1 MLDYMIYTSVKLEQV
16 APKVFFRV
24 ISSFVS
30 SKNMQIKDILWLA
43 TICSS
48 KIKFQK

>member
-30 SKNMQIKDILWLA
+30 SKKVQIKDIVDKA
-43 TICSS
+43 TKMKSNRVS
-48 KIKFQK
+48 E

>member
-24 ISSFVS
+24 ISGFVLN
-30 SKNMQIKDILWLA
+30 KNIQI
-43 TICSS
+43 
-48 KIKFQK
+48 